1 MIAVWFSCGAAS
13 AAALKLTVEK
23 YGAAEVRAVNN
34 PVKEED
40 ADNLRF
46 MRDVAEWV
54 GVEVETAKYSYYPSG
69 SAREVWAQRRYMSG
83 NAGAPCTMLL
93 KKGARYEWEAVN
105 KPDWHVLGFTSEEK
119 KRHERFVLTE
129 RENVL
134 PVLIDA
140 GMTKADCADM
150 IRSAG
155 LKLPRV
161 YDLGFPNA
169 NCIGCVKSKGVSYW
183 NLVRKTH
190 PEVFADRAKQSR
202 ELGVRLVQHKGRR
215 IFLDELPADA
225 KGRKLVSLPDCG
237 VFCEERSGVFG

>member
-23 YGAAEVRAVNN
+23 YGKSEVRAVNN
-34 PVKEED
+34 PVAEED

-46 MRDVAEWV
+46 LRDVGEWV
-54 GVEVETAKYSYYPSG
+54 GIEIESAGFSAYPSA
-69 SAREVWAQRRYMSG
+69 SARDVWADRRYMAG
-83 NAGAPCTMLL
+83 VNGAPCTMLL
-93 KKGARYEWEAVN
+93 KKGARQEWEAVN
-105 KPDWHVLGFTSEEK
+105 KPDWHVFGFTADEK
-119 KRHERFVLTE
+119 NRHARFVLTE

-140 GMTKADCADM
+140 NMTKADCADM

-155 LKLPRV
+155 LTLPRV

-169 NCIGCVKSKGVSYW
+169 NCIGCVKSKGVTYW
-183 NLVRKTH
+183 NLVRTTH
-190 PEVFADRAKQSR
+190 PKVFRDRAEQSR
-202 ELGVRLVQHKGRR
+202 ELGVRLVQHKGKR

-225 KGRKLVSLPDCG
+225 RGRKLKSLPDCG
-237 VFCEERSGVFG
+237 IFCEERRGVFG